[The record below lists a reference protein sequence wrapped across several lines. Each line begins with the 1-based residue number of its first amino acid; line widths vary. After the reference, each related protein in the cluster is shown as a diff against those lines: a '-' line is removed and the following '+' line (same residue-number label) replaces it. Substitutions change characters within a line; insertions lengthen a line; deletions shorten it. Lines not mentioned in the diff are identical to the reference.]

1 MSATPEQYTEVF
13 EGLGSACE
21 NLENVFND
29 LNDAFRSAFGFSPRY
44 RQVIPAQ
51 DVVIEDVI
59 EDETKEDEDDGG
71 NLCNRALPDVR

>member
-1 MSATPEQYTEVF
+1 MSATPEQYSEVF

-29 LNDAFRSAFGFSPRY
+29 LTDAFRSTFGFSPRY

-51 DVVIEDVI
+51 DVVIEDVA
-59 EDETKEDEDDGG
+59 EDEEKEDEDDGR
-71 NLCNRALPDVR
+71 NLYNRSLPDVR

>member
-1 MSATPEQYTEVF
+1 MSATPEQYSEAF

-29 LNDAFRSAFGFSPRY
+29 LTDAFRSTFGFSPRY
-44 RQVIPAQ
+44 RQTIPAQ

-59 EDETKEDEDDGG
+59 EDETKEDENDGR
-71 NLCNRALPDVR
+71 NLCNRSLPDVR

>member
-1 MSATPEQYTEVF
+1 MSATPEQYSEVF

-29 LNDAFRSAFGFSPRY
+29 LTDAFRSTFGFSPRY

-59 EDETKEDEDDGG
+59 EDETKEDEDDGR
-71 NLCNRALPDVR
+71 NLRNRSLPDVR

>member
-1 MSATPEQYTEVF
+1 MSATPEQYSEVF

-29 LNDAFRSAFGFSPRY
+29 LTDAFRSTFGFSPRY

-51 DVVIEDVI
+51 DVVIEDVT
-59 EDETKEDEDDGG
+59 EDEEKEDEDDGR
-71 NLCNRALPDVR
+71 NLYNRSLPDVR

>member
-1 MSATPEQYTEVF
+1 MSATPEQYSEVF

-29 LNDAFRSAFGFSPRY
+29 LSDAFRSTFGFSPRY

-51 DVVIEDVI
+51 DVVIEDVT
-59 EDETKEDEDDGG
+59 EDEEKEDEDDGR
-71 NLCNRALPDVR
+71 NLYNRSLPDVR

>member
-1 MSATPEQYTEVF
+1 MSNTPYNVAEAIS
-13 EGLGSACE
+13 GIANACSSIG
-21 NLENVFND
+21 NVFDD
-29 LNDAFRSAFGFSPRY
+29 LNDAFREAFGFEPQY
-44 RQVIPAQ
+44 RRVIPAQ

>member
-1 MSATPEQYTEVF
+1 MSDTLY
-13 EGLGSACE
+13 
-21 NLENVFND
+21 NVAEAISD

-44 RQVIPAQ
+44 RQTIPAQ

-71 NLCNRALPDVR
+71 NLCNRTLPDVR

>member
-1 MSATPEQYTEVF
+1 MSDTPYNVAEAVS
-13 EGLGSACE
+13 GIANACL
-21 NLENVFND
+21 NISNVFDN
-29 LNDAFRSAFGFSPRY
+29 LNDAFREVFGFEPQY
-44 RQVIPAQ
+44 RRVIPAQ

>member
-1 MSATPEQYTEVF
+1 MSATPEQYSEVF

-29 LNDAFRSAFGFSPRY
+29 LTEAFRSTFGFSPRY

-51 DVVIEDVI
+51 DVVIEDVT
-59 EDETKEDEDDGG
+59 EDEEKEDEDDGG
-71 NLCNRALPDVR
+71 NLRNRALPDVR

>member
-1 MSATPEQYTEVF
+1 MSATPEQYSEVF

-29 LNDAFRSAFGFSPRY
+29 LNDAFRSVFGFSPQY

>member
-1 MSATPEQYTEVF
+1 MSNTPYNIAEAI
-13 EGLGSACE
+13 GGIANACS
-21 NLENVFND
+21 NMSNVFDD
-29 LNDAFRSAFGFSPRY
+29 LNDAFRSAFGFSPQY

-59 EDETKEDEDDGG
+59 EDETKEDEDDGR

>member
-1 MSATPEQYTEVF
+1 MSDNSPFGVVDAIN
-13 EGLGSACE
+13 
-21 NLENVFND
+21 NLTNSFTKFN
-29 LNDAFRSAFGFSPRY
+29 NSFVEAFGFEPQY
-44 RQVIPAQ
+44 RRVIPAQ